1 MKNIM
6 RIAMFL
12 GVFASFPAAVLDI
25 SSAESGPS
33 LFSGKSYDF
42 GIVKE
47 GEKVVHVFTVRNET
61 EAPLRIRA
69 VDLSEPGMK
78 AKFNPV
84 IPPGREG
91 SITVEL
97 DTARRKGSVEA
108 EAIVRLNEPAQSDVT
123 LTLKGIVKPPIDIIP
138 YAAVFFSVFKGESA
152 ERTVAIVNNDD
163 RPLSITRL
171 EADGASFAAS
181 VETIDAGK
189 IYQLRVKVPPDVPPG
204 RYMEAVYLHTDHPT
218 RSRLRIGVNV
228 FVKNYLYAN
237 PEVVDFG
244 TVSLDQL
251 AKAPS
256 LLELLTQTFLVKTR
270 SGEFEIKSI
279 VSDVPLLHISKDPS
293 GSSQAFQISVGLV
306 RERIQPGRITGTL
319 RITTDDEAFPEL
331 VVPVRGELR

>member
-1 MKNIM
+1 MKNTM
-6 RIAMFL
+6 RIAMFF
-12 GVFASFPAAVLDI
+12 GVFAIFAAAVLDI
-25 SSAESGPS
+25 SSAESSPS
-33 LFSGKSYDF
+33 LSSARSHDF
-42 GIVKE
+42 GLVKE

-61 EAPLRIRA
+61 EAPLKIRA

-91 SITVEL
+91 NITMEW
-97 DTARRKGSVEA
+97 DTAHRKGQLEA
-108 EAIVRLNEPAQSDVT
+108 EAIVRFNEPAQSDVT
-123 LTLKGIVKPPIDIIP
+123 LTLKGIVKPPIEIIP
-138 YAAVFFSVFKGESA
+138 HAVVFVSVFKGESS
-152 ERTVAIVNNDD
+152 ERTVTIVNNDD

-171 EADGASFAAS
+171 EAEGTSFGAS

-228 FVKNYLYAN
+228 LVKNDLYAN
-237 PEVVDFG
+237 PEIVDFG
-244 TVSLDQL
+244 AVSLDQL

-256 LLELLTQTFLVKTR
+256 LLELLTQTFLVKAR

-279 VSDVPLLHISKDPS
+279 VSDVSLLYISKDPS
-293 GSSQAFQISVGLV
+293 GSSQAFQIRVGLI
-306 RERIQPGRITGTL
+306 RERMQPGRITGAL

-331 VVPVRGELR
+331 VIPVRGELR

>member
-1 MKNIM
+1 
-6 RIAMFL
+6 
-12 GVFASFPAAVLDI
+12 
-25 SSAESGPS
+25 
-33 LFSGKSYDF
+33 
-42 GIVKE
+42 
-47 GEKVVHVFTVRNET
+47 
-61 EAPLRIRA
+61 

-91 SITVEL
+91 NITMEW
-97 DTARRKGSVEA
+97 DTAHRKGQLEA
-108 EAIVRLNEPAQSDVT
+108 EAIVRFNEPAQSDVT
-123 LTLKGIVKPPIDIIP
+123 LTLKGIVKPPIEIIP
-138 YAAVFFSVFKGESA
+138 HAVVFVSVFKGESS
-152 ERTVAIVNNDD
+152 ERTVTIVNNDD

-171 EADGASFAAS
+171 EAEGTSFGAS

-228 FVKNYLYAN
+228 LVKNDLYAN
-237 PEVVDFG
+237 PEIVDFG
-244 TVSLDQL
+244 AVSLDQL

-256 LLELLTQTFLVKTR
+256 LLELLTQTFLVKAR

-279 VSDVPLLHISKDPS
+279 VSDVPLLYISKDPS
-293 GSSQAFQISVGLV
+293 GSSQAFQISVGLI
-306 RERIQPGRITGTL
+306 RERMQPGRITGSL

-331 VVPVRGELR
+331 VIPVRGELR

>member
-1 MKNIM
+1 
-6 RIAMFL
+6 MFL
-12 GVFASFPAAVLDI
+12 GVFAIFPAVVLDI
-25 SSAESGPS
+25 SRAESGLS
-33 LFSGKSYDF
+33 LFSGRSYDF
-42 GIVKE
+42 GVVKE
-47 GEKVVHVFTVRNET
+47 GEKIVHVFTVRNET

-84 IPPGREG
+84 IPPGSEAI
-91 SITVEL
+91 ITVEW
-97 DTARRKGSVEA
+97 DTAHRKGHLEA
-108 EAIVRLNEPAQSDVT
+108 EAIVRLNQPPQSDVT

-138 YAAVFFSVFKGESA
+138 YAAVFFSVFKGESS
-152 ERTVAIVNNDD
+152 ERSVSIVNNDD
-163 RPLSITRL
+163 RPLSITRV
-171 EADGASFAAS
+171 EADGASFVAS

-189 IYQLRVKVPPDVPPG
+189 IYQLRVKVPSDIPPG

-228 FVKNYLYAN
+228 LVKNDLYAN

-256 LLELLTQTFLVKTR
+256 LLELLTQTFLVKAR

-279 VSDVPLLHISKDPS
+279 VSDLPLLHISKEPS
-293 GSSQAFQISVGLV
+293 GSSQTFQIRVGLV
-306 RERIQPGRITGTL
+306 EERMQPGMITGAL